1 MGEQGTQRE
10 TLTGAVA
17 LKGASGEVM
26 AGAGEEERITSDGA
40 VSVPVALPAAVT
52 GLSPMKG
59 P

>member
-1 MGEQGTQRE
+1 
-10 TLTGAVA
+10 
-17 LKGASGEVM
+17 M